1 VTYLPL
7 PVELWKSLIR
17 RRRVLAISATVASL
31 AALIPIAVLADDT
44 TATQAAGVA
53 ADTVWVI
60 VAACFVMFMQA
71 GFAMLEVGF
80 SRMKN
85 VGTVV
90 AKVIT
95 NLSVSSIAY
104 WGVGFGLAFGAG
116 GAFALIGGSGFFPT
130 FSPGSSM
137 DLPAIAASTVPAAGK
152 WFFEFVFCAV
162 SLAIVWGTMLE
173 RTKFIVYILFG
184 VPFAAFIYPLI
195 SHQLF
200 GGGFLMA
207 TLGSQDFA
215 GSTVV
220 HLTGATA
227 GLAGLL
233 LLGARIGKYE
243 RGRSNAIPGH
253 NMPLAQLGVL
263 ILWFGWFGFNPGST
277 LNATNLH
284 FADVV
289 VVTNLAAAGG
299 AVAALVT
306 VYLITKTMDV
316 GMIGNG
322 AIAAL
327 VAITAPSGYVEPWA
341 GIVIGAVAGVIVVVG
356 VLALDRVLD
365 DPVGALPAHGMA
377 GIWGT
382 LSCGLFTT
390 PALAKFNG
398 VGQGGLFYTG
408 SSATGFSGSS
418 RRQSVC
424 ASRQGRRWRVWT
436 SASTACGVTPSRSCR
451 CRAASTALLT
461 LRQSTRTRMMNLCPP
476 STRRCR
482 RHDRERK
489 WPGDEH
495 GGRDHPPRAAAGG
508 PGRPGRMRR
517 LGRDGDRGQ
526 RMRRAAR
533 LHGEIPWGFRA
544 HLASTAPES

>member
-1 VTYLPL
+1 MEDTLPRSATQFL
-7 PVELWKSLIR
+7 EALKKR
-17 RRRVLAISATVASL
+17 RLVLALAGGVTAA
-31 AALIPIAVLADDT
+31 AALLPAAVMADDS

-53 ADTVWVI
+53 ADTAWVI
-60 VAACFVMFMQA
+60 VTGCLVMFMQA
-71 GFAMLEVGF
+71 GFAMLEVGY

-90 AKVIT
+90 AKVVT

-104 WGVGFGLAFGAG
+104 WAVGFGFAFGAG
-116 GAFALIGGSGFFPT
+116 GWFAFLGGSAFFPT
-130 FSPGSSM
+130 FSPGSQLH
-137 DLPAIAASTVPAAGK
+137 LPAIDASTATASAK

-162 SLAIVWGTMLE
+162 SLAIVWGTMIE

-184 VPFAAFIYPLI
+184 IPFAAVIYPLI

-200 GGGFLMA
+200 GGGWLQSTVGA
-207 TLGSQDFA
+207 QDFA

-233 LLGARIGKYE
+233 LLGPRIGKYE
-243 RGRSNAIPGH
+243 KRRKPNAIPGH

-289 VVTNLAAAGG
+289 ITTQMAAAGG
-299 AVAALVT
+299 ALAALVMT
-306 VYLITKTMDV
+306 YAITKTLDV

-327 VAITAPSGYVEPWA
+327 VAITAASGYVEPWA
-341 GIVIGAVAGVIVVVG
+341 AIVIGAVAGVIVVLG
-356 VLALDRVLD
+356 VLALDKYLD
-365 DPVGALPAHGMA
+365 DPVGALPAHGLA

-382 LSCGLFTT
+382 LSCGLFTV

-408 SSATGFSGSS
+408 SLHQLGAQALAVTLSFATVFLLSFGLFWLIKATVGL
-418 RRQSVC
+418 
-424 ASRQGRRWRVWT
+424 RV
-436 SASTACGVTPSRSCR
+436 SY
-451 CRAASTALLT
+451 
-461 LRQSTRTRMMNLCPP
+461 
-476 STRRCR
+476 
-482 RHDRERK
+482 REEME
-489 WPGDEH
+489 GLD
-495 GGRDHPPRAAAGG
+495 
-508 PGRPGRMRR
+508 
-517 LGRDGDRGQ
+517 
-526 RMRRAAR
+526 
-533 LHGEIPWGFRA
+533 I
-544 HLASTAPES
+544 

>member
-1 VTYLPL
+1 MAKKAEVTYLSMPSSDL
-7 PVELWKSLIR
+7 RTALKRRKPVLMI
-17 RRRVLAISATVASL
+17 
-31 AALIPIAVLADDT
+31 AAGFAVLGALVPLAVAADDP

-60 VAACFVMFMQA
+60 VTGCLVMFMQA

-90 AKVIT
+90 AKVVT

-104 WGVGFGLAFGAG
+104 WAVGFGLAFGAG
-116 GAFALIGGSGFFPT
+116 GWFALIGGSAFFPT
-130 FSPGSSM
+130 FSPGSQLH
-137 DLPAIAASTVPAAGK
+137 LPAIDSSTATASAK

-162 SLAIVWGTMLE
+162 SLAIVWGTMIE

-184 VPFAAFIYPLI
+184 IPFAAFIYPLI

-200 GGGFLMA
+200 GGGFLQA
-207 TLGSQDFA
+207 TLGAQDFA

-233 LLGARIGKYE
+233 LLGPRIGKYE
-243 RGRSNAIPGH
+243 KGRSNAIPGH

-284 FADVV
+284 FADIV
-289 VVTNLAAAGG
+289 VVTNLAAAAG
-299 AVAALVT
+299 AVAALAT
-306 VYLITKTMDV
+306 IYFITKTMDV

-341 GIVIGAVAGVIVVVG
+341 AIVIGAVAGVIVVVG
-356 VLALDRVLD
+356 VLALDKILD

-382 LSCGLFTT
+382 LSCGLFTV

-408 SSATGFSGSS
+408 DFHQLGSQAIAVVASFTTVFVLSYGLFWIIKKTVGLRVSAREEMEGLDISEHGMWGYPESFMPVPGGVYRPADTPTVNPHGSTERVGGSS
-418 RRQSVC
+418 RSHEGSP
-424 ASRQGRRWRVWT
+424 A
-436 SASTACGVTPSRSCR
+436 
-451 CRAASTALLT
+451 
-461 LRQSTRTRMMNLCPP
+461 
-476 STRRCR
+476 
-482 RHDRERK
+482 
-489 WPGDEH
+489 
-495 GGRDHPPRAAAGG
+495 
-508 PGRPGRMRR
+508 
-517 LGRDGDRGQ
+517 
-526 RMRRAAR
+526 
-533 LHGEIPWGFRA
+533 
-544 HLASTAPES
+544 

>member
-1 VTYLPL
+1 VEVTSLPRFL
-7 PVELWKSLIR
+7 R
-17 RRRVLAISATVASL
+17 RNRLLLAISIGLT
-31 AALIPIAVLADDT
+31 AALIPAVALADDA
-44 TATQAAGVA
+44 TAGQAAGVA

-90 AKVIT
+90 AKVVT

-104 WGVGFGLAFGAG
+104 WAVGFGFAFGAG
-116 GAFALIGGSGFFPT
+116 GLFAVIGGSGFFPT
-130 FSPGSSM
+130 FSPGSALN
-137 DLPAIAASTVPAAGK
+137 LPAIAFSTAPAAAK

-162 SLAIVWGTMLE
+162 SLAIVWGTMIE

-184 VPFAAFIYPLI
+184 IPFAAFIYPLV

-207 TLGSQDFA
+207 TLGAQDFA

-227 GLAGLL
+227 GFAGLL

-243 RGRSNAIPGH
+243 RGRANAIPGH

-284 FADVV
+284 FADII
-289 VVTNLAAAGG
+289 VVTNLAAAAG
-299 AVAALVT
+299 AVAALVS
-306 VYLITKTMDV
+306 VYAITRTMDV

-341 GIVIGAVAGVIVVVG
+341 AIVIGAVAGVIVVVG
-356 VLALDRVLD
+356 VLAIDRYLD
-365 DPVGALPAHGMA
+365 DPVGALPAHGLA

-382 LSCGLFTT
+382 LSCGLFTV

-408 SSATGFSGSS
+408 SFHQLGAQAIAVVAAFATVFVLSYGLFWIIKKTVGLRVSAGEEMEGLDIS
-418 RRQSVC
+418 
-424 ASRQGRRWRVWT
+424 
-436 SASTACGVTPSRSCR
+436 
-451 CRAASTALLT
+451 
-461 LRQSTRTRMMNLCPP
+461 
-476 STRRCR
+476 
-482 RHDRERK
+482 
-489 WPGDEH
+489 EH
-495 GGRDHPPRAAAGG
+495 GMWGYPEAFMPVPGGVYRQPDTPTVNPHPEHEHVPAAQKEVL
-508 PGRPGRMRR
+508 PV
-517 LGRDGDRGQ
+517 
-526 RMRRAAR
+526 
-533 LHGEIPWGFRA
+533 
-544 HLASTAPES
+544 

>member
-1 VTYLPL
+1 LSGSTSELTIQRETGVVHLMRSALLKRKWALGIAAGVAGLGALL
-7 PVELWKSLIR
+7 PV
-17 RRRVLAISATVASL
+17 V
-31 AALIPIAVLADDT
+31 VLADDP

-60 VAACFVMFMQA
+60 TAACLVMFMQA

-90 AKVIT
+90 AKVVT
-95 NLSVSSIAY
+95 NLSVSSISY
-104 WGVGFGLAFGAG
+104 WAVGFGFAFGAG
-116 GAFALIGGSGFFPT
+116 GLFAFIGGSGFFPT
-130 FSPGSSM
+130 FSPGSALN
-137 DLPAIAASTVPAAGK
+137 LPALAFSTAPASAK

-162 SLAIVWGTMLE
+162 SLAIVWGTMIE

-233 LLGARIGKYE
+233 LLGPRIGKYE
-243 RGRSNAIPGH
+243 KGRPNAIPGH

-289 VVTNLAAAGG
+289 VVTNLAAAAG
-299 AVAALVT
+299 AVAALAT
-306 VYLITKTMDV
+306 IYFITKTMDV

-341 GIVIGAVAGVIVVVG
+341 AIVIGAVAGVIVVVG
-356 VLALDRVLD
+356 VLALDKYLD
-365 DPVGALPAHGMA
+365 DPVGALPAHGLA

-382 LSCGLFTT
+382 LSCGLFTV

-408 SSATGFSGSS
+408 SFHQLGAQAIAVT
-418 RRQSVC
+418 
-424 ASRQGRRWRVWT
+424 ASFVTVFVLSFALFWIIKKTVGLRV
-436 SASTACGVTPSRSCR
+436 SP
-451 CRAASTALLT
+451 
-461 LRQSTRTRMMNLCPP
+461 
-476 STRRCR
+476 
-482 RHDRERK
+482 REEMD
-489 WPGDEH
+489 GLDISEH
-495 GGRDHPPRAAAGG
+495 G
-508 PGRPGRMRR
+508 M
-517 LGRDGDRGQ
+517 
-526 RMRRAAR
+526 
-533 LHGEIPWGFRA
+533 WGY
-544 HLASTAPES
+544 PESFMPVPGGIYRPADTPTVMPHHSTETIPTQGEVAPA

>member
-1 VTYLPL
+1 VTSLPRSL
-7 PVELWKSLIR
+7 PRNLRLLAVST
-17 RRRVLAISATVASL
+17 VLL
-31 AALIPIAVLADDT
+31 AALTPVAVLAADDP
-44 TATQAAGVA
+44 TAGQAAGVA
-53 ADTVWVI
+53 ADTVWVV

-90 AKVIT
+90 AKVLT
-95 NLSVSSIAY
+95 NLSVSSISY
-104 WGVGFGLAFGAG
+104 WAVGFGFAFGAG
-116 GAFALIGGSGFFPT
+116 GIFAVIGGSGFFPT
-130 FSPGSSM
+130 FSPGSTL
-137 DLPAIAASTVPAAGK
+137 DLPAISGSQAPAAAK

-184 VPFAAFIYPLI
+184 IPFAAIIYPLI

-207 TLGSQDFA
+207 TLGAQDFA

-227 GLAGLL
+227 GFAGLL
-233 LLGARIGKYE
+233 LLGPRIGKYE
-243 RGRSNAIPGH
+243 RGRANAIPGH

-299 AVAALVT
+299 AVAALAT
-306 VYLITKTMDV
+306 IYLITKTMDV

-341 GIVIGAVAGVIVVVG
+341 ALVIGAVAGVIVVVG
-356 VLALDRVLD
+356 VLALDRWLD
-365 DPVGALPAHGMA
+365 DPVGALPAHGLA

-382 LSCGLFTT
+382 LSCGLFTV
-390 PALAKFNG
+390 PALAKFNA
-398 VGQGGLFYTG
+398 VGEGGLFYTG
-408 SSATGFSGSS
+408 SFHQLGAQAIAVTASFVTVFALSYGLFWAIKKTVGLRASAADEMEGLDIS
-418 RRQSVC
+418 
-424 ASRQGRRWRVWT
+424 
-436 SASTACGVTPSRSCR
+436 
-451 CRAASTALLT
+451 
-461 LRQSTRTRMMNLCPP
+461 
-476 STRRCR
+476 
-482 RHDRERK
+482 
-489 WPGDEH
+489 EH
-495 GGRDHPPRAAAGG
+495 GMWGYPEAFMPVPGGVYRQPDTPTVNPHPELEPAATSHKEVSPA
-508 PGRPGRMRR
+508 
-517 LGRDGDRGQ
+517 
-526 RMRRAAR
+526 
-533 LHGEIPWGFRA
+533 
-544 HLASTAPES
+544 